1 MVKNDL
7 FDRYCRLII
16 SALERFQKKLYIR
29 VDAELNRLQTDK
41 KVFLAI
47 DFSHIDIVKTLKIL
61 ILEKMKLFKV
71 FRFFRHFFYVRW
83 EGHIYSFVERR
94 KIYRL
99 VYSLIFSRKNF
110 QKKNS
115 KYNCRANIFFS
126 LDFFEKLKGQKSQS
140 IVNSLWWGFR
150 R

>member
-16 SALERFQKKLYIR
+16 SALERFEKKPIIWI
-29 VDAELNRLQTDK
+29 DAELNRLQNDRK
-41 KVFLAI
+41 SFLAI

-61 ILEKMKLFKV
+61 ILEKLKLFKV

-110 QKKNS
+110 EKKNQNTIVEQISFFRSIFS
-115 KYNCRANIFFS
+115 KNWRVKKVS
-126 LDFFEKLKGQKSQS
+126 P
-140 IVNSLWWGFR
+140 
-150 R
+150 